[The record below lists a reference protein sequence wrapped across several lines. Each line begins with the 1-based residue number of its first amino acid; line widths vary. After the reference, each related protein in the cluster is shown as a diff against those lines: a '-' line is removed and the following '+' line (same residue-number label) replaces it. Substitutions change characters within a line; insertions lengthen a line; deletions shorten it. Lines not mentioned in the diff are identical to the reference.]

1 MPTAPPAADLFS
13 LKKSCKIEQ
22 EVVIFVGYSR
32 HSGKEVICPWIHPVC
47 LIWRSGPMCRLE
59 YPHFTH
65 GFILFVV
72 CLIWCF
78 FVGYSIST
86 VRERNT
92 MYIIK
97 FNRIW
102 NGMIK

>member
-47 LIWRSGPMCRLE
+47 C
-59 YPHFTH
+59 
-65 GFILFVV
+65 LFDMV
-72 CLIWCF
+72 F

-92 MYIIK
+92 MYLEL
-97 FNRIW
+97 ND
-102 NGMIK
+102 

>member
-32 HSGKEVICPWIHPVC
+32 HSVRKKKLYV
-47 LIWRSGPMCRLE
+47 
-59 YPHFTH
+59 H

-72 CLIWCF
+72 CLILLLAK
-78 FVGYSIST
+78 
-86 VRERNT
+86 
-92 MYIIK
+92 K
-97 FNRIW
+97 FSNFMHGFKSAILA
-102 NGMIK
+102 IFQ